1 MGNRMTM
8 LSLLLLGL
16 LGCALGRVALPRALC
31 SLGMAVAMVAPIGPL
46 VTPMDSLHIE
56 SGIVAHA
63 DDKWDDRN
71 RLAAEA
77 WRVVDSL
84 YYDRNF
90 NHQDWFGLRKSIV
103 KKSYH
108 DDQELY
114 TSIKEMLMKLDDKY
128 TKYLTPSQYNVI
140 LNSALGE
147 LTGVGIELLPLE
159 NGDIKIN
166 NVYDESPAKESGLSV
181 GDIIVNVDGTDI
193 KSNNLSPEEV
203 ASLLRGKKGT
213 KASVRIKREDKIL
226 DYTVIRQP
234 FKIKSVIVKN
244 VVYNNKNVGIIT
256 IKSFSS
262 TTRDDVTTG
271 LEQLYDKNK
280 PDYLVIDMRNNGGG
294 LLQGAVETS
303 NLFMNPGKIIVYVV
317 DAKGKTAAE
326 QTLPGGVVSTNPNL
340 PDVTTPLYVLVNGN
354 TASAAEVLAAALK
367 ENNRGTLVGSKT
379 FGKGVI
385 QTLQELR
392 QGGISVT
399 IAKYETPNHN
409 NINKIGINV
418 DQAVDCVEDNVEKC
432 ISQFIK

>member
-1 MGNRMTM
+1 MMIYLLFLT
-8 LSLLLLGL
+8 SLLSVY
-16 LGCALGRVALPRALC
+16 GRIALPRALV
-31 SLGMAVAMVAPIGPL
+31 SFGMAVGLVAPIVPPA
-46 VTPMDSLHIE
+46 TPFE
-56 SGIVAHA
+56 SMHLEAGMVAYA

-103 KKSYH
+103 KKSYK

-114 TSIKEMLMKLDDKY
+114 GSIKEMLMKLDDKY

-159 NGDIKIN
+159 SGDIKIN
-166 NVYDESPAKESGLSV
+166 NVYDDSPAKESGLAV
-181 GDIIVNVDGTDI
+181 GDIIINVDGTET

-213 KASVRIKREDKIL
+213 KASVRIKRDDKII

-234 FKIKSVIVKN
+234 FKIKSVLVKN
-244 VVYNNKNVGIIT
+244 IVSNNKNVGVIS

-262 TTRDDVTTG
+262 TTRDDVTAG
-271 LEQLYDKNK
+271 LEQLYSKNK
-280 PDYLVIDMRNNGGG
+280 LDYLVIDMRNNGGG
-294 LLQGAVETS
+294 LLQGAVETA

-317 DAKGKTAAE
+317 DAKGKTSAE
-326 QTLPGGVVSTNPNL
+326 QTLPGGVVSTDQNL

-418 DQAVDCVEDNVEKC
+418 DQSVDCVDDNVEKC